1 MTELF
6 AGGLIFG
13 LPFRDPLLQS
23 CFTRG
28 LHGRPSTNGL
38 PVLVIDPRLIGTTPK
53 KQLVEPSP
61 VNALGLDFG
70 LHAGIVEPKRDRTI
84 APSTVRALVAQGYMV
99 KRSANGSTVFNF
111 KLCGQP
117 FKTLEGYRGE

>member
-6 AGGLIFG
+6 AGSLIFG

-38 PVLVIDPRLIGTTPK
+38 PLLVIDPRLKGAPPK
-53 KQLVEPSP
+53 KQPVGPRP
-61 VNALGLDFG
+61 VNPLGLDFG
-70 LHAGIVEPKRDRTI
+70 LHGGIVALKRDRTI
-84 APSTVRALVAQGYMV
+84 APSTVKTTRARA
-99 KRSANGSTVFNF
+99 
-111 KLCGQP
+111 
-117 FKTLEGYRGE
+117 